1 MTYDGAYHKTNTVAY
16 ILEKWGKTLEEIP
29 AVWDLMHRLNLSD
42 NKISEK
48 FPFVLLINDLA
59 KDLFSMFNWGKTH
72 ENLRSMALEMEEKFI
87 NLTRFSDT
95 RFANSKR
102 RVYQNVLK
110 MFNCITSQLE
120 AYIYADFQNRT
131 QPEAR
136 MQDVRD
142 KGEAATNMK
151 GRLVNMKTLLE
162 MSGLADVYEE
172 FGKMI
177 NCSQMYRMLPH
188 ERQHQVDESVN
199 NLHCLALHFSTE
211 CSGDGCCKTPYFHKA
226 KNTLLNEN
234 RFHEVP
240 VFDLRPGRAGVSSQT
255 RRQSQAATE
264 EGNSN
269 LLIEMVQKELIELT
283 MELYEDI
290 KNNAIRIE
298 DRKIIETTKKILDVE
313 SLIQE
318 MIDKEIPPLAFSLA
332 KYPEYRLAADQL
344 KIDFLTIPESTLE
357 KQYKTFIAIIHKLYV
372 KEVGVN
378 DGDEVDDGRNV
389 FSTEAGDGRY
399 VFTSTSEEN
408 RDRAL
413 DEENQDRALD
423 EEDRE
428 EDTDAGG
435 SGVLDCPGDGR
446 HVFSHPK
453 EKGGKKKIS
462 SEEVWI
468 RLFDEKNEH
477 FEGIETVLHSA
488 AVAATKNSC
497 ESVIESFVSTYEHHS
512 NKIRNMSEDAINDE
526 FTISKN
532 GPEVNNADK
541 IIEDSMDSYFKDRG
555 GEWRFLFKTKLFKE
569 SKVINKLQKKKSP
582 LGFNN

>member
-16 ILEKWGKTLEEIP
+16 LLEKWGKTLEEIP

-48 FPFVLLINDLA
+48 FPFVLQINDLA

-110 MFNCITSQLE
+110 MFNCISSQLE

-162 MSGLADVYEE
+162 LSGLADVYEE

-177 NCSQMYRMLPH
+177 NCSQMYRLLPH
-188 ERQHQVDESVN
+188 DRQHQVDESVN
-199 NLHCLALHFSTE
+199 NLHCLALHFGTE
-211 CSGDGCCKTPYFHKA
+211 CSGDGFCKTPYFHKA
-226 KNTLLNEN
+226 KHTLLNEN

-264 EGNSN
+264 EGSSN
-269 LLIEMVQKELIELT
+269 VMIEMVQDKLIELT
-283 MELYEDI
+283 MELYGDI
-290 KNNAIRIE
+290 KDNAIRKE
-298 DRKIIETTKKILDVE
+298 DRIVIQTTKKILDVE

-318 MIDKEIPPLAFSLA
+318 MTDKELPPLAFSLA
-332 KYPEYRLAADQL
+332 KYPEYRSAADQL

-357 KQYKTFIAIIHKLYV
+357 KQYKTFIAIIHELYV
-372 KEVGVN
+372 KEAVVN
-378 DGDEVDDGRNV
+378 DGDEDVGDDGRNV

-399 VFTSTSEEN
+399 VFSSEEN

-413 DEENQDRALD
+413 DEE
-423 EEDRE
+423 DRE
-428 EDTDAGG
+428 EEYIDAGG
-435 SGVLDCPGDGR
+435 GGVDTDTAVPDCPGDER
-446 HVFSHPK
+446 HVFSNAK

-541 IIEDSMDSYFKDRG
+541 LIEDSMDSYFKDKG
-555 GEWRFLFKTKLFKE
+555 GEWRFLFKTMLFKE
-569 SKVINKLQKKKSP
+569 SKVINRLQKKKSP